1 MARRSLLYKKTRERF
16 KQIVV
21 FFMMFLLAFSGMLPS
36 GLPLLKVK
44 AEDNTN
50 TAGTCSQ
57 QQKQVVLIN
66 GDFETPTAGEPVS
79 FFDAKDVPGWNST
92 DVFGQ
97 IEIWRD
103 QNPAS
108 GHQHAELNAS
118 SVGMLYQDVETI
130 PGQTLHWRLAHK
142 GRLGTDTMR
151 LRIGAVTANPL
162 ETPEVQ
168 QMTDGNE
175 TWGHYEGTY
184 IVPPEQTVTR
194 FGFESVS
201 AAGGDIGI
209 GNFLDDIFLGSGPC
223 VSATKSVDKD
233 GSVYLGDELTYKVNV
248 KNYGGDIA
256 SDSVFID
263 TIPDGTEYVPGSIK
277 VTKNGTTTGIT
288 DAIDGDEGDFQNNR
302 VTVKLGK
309 LPYIKDTPEGFT
321 VQFKVKVKLSNIG
334 KKITNKAQIQY
345 QDLLVKQQKQTETN
359 EVVNDIAPR
368 DSKLESKKTAKNL
381 QNKNTEVGD
390 EIEYTIKTRNTVS
403 DSLVKYLVITD
414 TLPEGLEYVPGT
426 LQVDGKDV
434 TDAEDTD
441 NGQYVNGTVNGKLG
455 DVTDTEWHTVVFH
468 AKIKSGQSGKTITNT
483 AEVTGEGVPPQNPKT
498 DVPVDPKDSKLESEK
513 TAKNLQNKK
522 NEVGDEIEYTIKT
535 RNTISDSLVKNLVI
549 GDTLPEGLEYVPG
562 TLKVDGHTVT
572 DVVDTDNGQFDAGK
586 VTGKLGDVTDTEWHT
601 VVFHAKIKSGQS
613 GKTITN
619 TAEVTGEGVPPQ
631 NPKTDV
637 PVDPKSPT
645 LESEKTVKNLQNKN
659 TEVGDEIEYTIKTR
673 NTVSDSLVK
682 NLVITDTLP
691 EGLEYVPGTLQV
703 DGKAA
708 TDAEDTDNGQFVNGA
723 VSGKLRDVMDTEW
736 HTVVF
741 HAKVKA
747 GQAGKVIQNKA
758 KVTGENVTPQ
768 EPQAKVEVS
777 PRDSKLES
785 EKTAKNLQNKNTEV
799 GDEIEYTIKTRNTVF
814 DSLVENLVIAD
825 TLPEGLEYVPG
836 TLQVDGKVVTDAAD
850 TDNGQYVNGTV
861 TGKLGDVT
869 DTEWHTVVFHAKIKS
884 GQFGKTIT
892 NTAEVTG
899 EGISIQTPKT
909 DVSVDPEKP
918 ADKPAIDPIK
928 DTDKEITGTGTP
940 GDEII
945 VKSPTG
951 KEIGKTT
958 VDKDGE
964 WKLDVPEAT
973 KLTKGDEITAVAK
986 KPGSEKESEPAK
998 TVVTSEEKT
1007 VDPTKPIDPMKL
1019 LPSTG
1024 GQFSIALYAGGLLFV
1039 IGLLFLAR
1047 SKRKYN

>member
-1 MARRSLLYKKTRERF
+1 MYKKTRERF

-36 GLPLLKVK
+36 GLPMLKVK

-79 FFDAKDVPGWNST
+79 FFDAKDVPGWNTT

-118 SVGMLYQDVETI
+118 SVGMLYQDVETT
-130 PGQTLHWRLAHK
+130 PGQTIHWRLAHK

-168 QMTDGNE
+168 QMTDGDE

-233 GSVYLGDELTYKVNV
+233 GAVYLGDELTYKVNA

-277 VTKNGTTTGIT
+277 VTKNGTITGIT
-288 DAIDGDEGDFQNNR
+288 DAIDGDEGDFQNNK
-302 VTVKLGK
+302 VTVKLGN
-309 LPYIKDTPEGFT
+309 LPNIKDTPEGFT
-321 VQFKVKVKLSNIG
+321 VQFKVKVKSSNIG
-334 KKITNKAQIQY
+334 KTITNKAQIQY

-359 EVVNDIAPR
+359 KVVNDVTLR
-368 DSKLESKKTAKNL
+368 DSKLESEKIAKNL
-381 QNKNTEVGD
+381 QNKSTEVGD
-390 EIEYTIKTRNTVS
+390 EIEYTIRTRSTIS
-403 DSLVKYLVITD
+403 DSLAKNVVIED
-414 TLPEGLEYVPGT
+414 TLPEGLDYVPGT
-426 LQVDGKDV
+426 LQVDGKAV
-434 TDAEDTD
+434 TDATDTD
-441 NGQYVNGTVNGKLG
+441 K
-455 DVTDTEWHTVVFH
+455 
-468 AKIKSGQSGKTITNT
+468 
-483 AEVTGEGVPPQNPKT
+483 
-498 DVPVDPKDSKLESEK
+498 
-513 TAKNLQNKK
+513 
-522 NEVGDEIEYTIKT
+522 
-535 RNTISDSLVKNLVI
+535 
-549 GDTLPEGLEYVPG
+549 
-562 TLKVDGHTVT
+562 
-572 DVVDTDNGQFDAGK
+572 GQFETGK
-586 VTGKLGDVTDTEWHT
+586 VTGKLGDVTDTEWH
-601 VVFHAKIKSGQS
+601 A
-613 GKTITN
+613 
-619 TAEVTGEGVPPQ
+619 
-631 NPKTDV
+631 
-637 PVDPKSPT
+637 
-645 LESEKTVKNLQNKN
+645 VK
-659 TEVGDEIEYTIKTR
+659 
-673 NTVSDSLVK
+673 
-682 NLVITDTLP
+682 
-691 EGLEYVPGTLQV
+691 
-703 DGKAA
+703 
-708 TDAEDTDNGQFVNGA
+708 
-723 VSGKLRDVMDTEW
+723 
-736 HTVVF
+736 F
-741 HAKVKA
+741 HAKVKT
-747 GQAGKVIQNKA
+747 GQAGKDIQNKA
-758 KVTGENVTPQ
+758 KVIGENVTSQ
-768 EPQAKVEVS
+768 EPQVKVKVY

-799 GDEIEYTIKTRNTVF
+799 GDEIEYTIKTRNTVS
-814 DSLVENLVIAD
+814 DSLVKNLVIAD

-836 TLQVDGKVVTDAAD
+836 TLQVDGKDVTDAAD
-850 TDNGQYVNGTV
+850 TDKGQFETGKV

-909 DVSVDPEKP
+909 DVSVDPEKTD
-918 ADKPAIDPIK
+918 DKPAIDPIK

-945 VKSPTG
+945 VKDSTG

-958 VDKDGE
+958 VDKDGK
-964 WKLDVPEAT
+964 WKLDVPEGT

-1024 GQFSIALYAGGLLFV
+1024 GQFSIAPYAGGLLLV
-1039 IGLLFLAR
+1039 IGLLFLMR